1 MALLLQKQFN
11 KCVLVVVSNASS
23 KKSCVE
29 LIVLLL
35 VSNSKSAT
43 KTILFEFIFVF
54 YLLLTKYAVFL
65 FYAGYFLK
73 IHTLTFVI
81 MYVQSL
87 SIRRFVM
94 KEVLLD
100 RRLQTLVRDYVPQGE
115 ILDDLVCFFSIFS
128 DYTRLK
134 MISAL
139 AISEMCV
146 SDISTLLKLNQTT
159 VSHQL
164 RLLKNLN
171 AVTTRRQGK
180 VVFYSLRNELL
191 NDVLLKGVEFLGY

>member
-1 MALLLQKQFN
+1 
-11 KCVLVVVSNASS
+11 
-23 KKSCVE
+23 
-29 LIVLLL
+29 
-35 VSNSKSAT
+35 
-43 KTILFEFIFVF
+43 
-54 YLLLTKYAVFL
+54 
-65 FYAGYFLK
+65 
-73 IHTLTFVI
+73 
-81 MYVQSL
+81 
-87 SIRRFVM
+87 M

-100 RRLQTLVRDYVPQGE
+100 KRLQAMIDDYVPKGE
-115 ILDDLVCFFSIFS
+115 ILDDLVGFFSIFS

-146 SDISTLLKLNQTT
+146 SDLSTLLKLNQTT

-171 AVTTRRQGK
+171 AVKTKRQGK
-180 VVFYSLRNELL
+180 VVFYSLRSETL

>member
-1 MALLLQKQFN
+1 
-11 KCVLVVVSNASS
+11 
-23 KKSCVE
+23 
-29 LIVLLL
+29 
-35 VSNSKSAT
+35 
-43 KTILFEFIFVF
+43 
-54 YLLLTKYAVFL
+54 
-65 FYAGYFLK
+65 
-73 IHTLTFVI
+73 
-81 MYVQSL
+81 
-87 SIRRFVM
+87 M

-100 RRLQTLVRDYVPQGE
+100 KRLQTMVKEYVPQGE

-139 AISEMCV
+139 AITEMCV
-146 SDISTLLKLNQTT
+146 SDMATLLKMNQTT

-171 AVTTRRQGK
+171 AVKTKRQGK
-180 VVFYSLRNELL
+180 VIFYSLRNETL